1 MAGRTQTNSQDQ
13 LQRDA
18 VTRIDITLTDVIQP
32 ALKSLQVDVKTIVQ
46 KDYLTK
52 AEADVKYVTKADFR
66 PYQVILGTI
75 GTVILGAIA
84 LAIAKG
90 ILK

>member
-13 LQRDA
+13 QQRDA
-18 VTRIDITLTDVIQP
+18 VTRIDITLSDVIQP

-52 AEADVKYVTKADFR
+52 AEADVKYVTKSDFR

-90 ILK
+90 FLK